1 MAYLAL
7 YRKYRPTDFSSVVGQ
22 NEIKKILSNA
32 ISKDNISHAY
42 LFSGPRG
49 TGKTTTA
56 KILAKMV
63 NCEHL
68 KDGEPCNECESCR
81 NLFNSNDV
89 IEIDA
94 ASNNGVDEIRDLRE
108 KATLVPSICRYK
120 VYIIDE
126 VHMLTTQAFNALL
139 KILEEPPKHVIFI
152 LATTEY
158 HKIPL
163 TITSRCQKFQFNK
176 LEIEDIFKRLREI
189 ADLEKIDIE
198 DEALY
203 EIAKISDGGMRDSIN
218 FLDQIRSFTNDKIT
232 ISDVYEVCGNI
243 SSEDIYKLFVD
254 LAERKAENITL
265 FFEKMNENGKN
276 YNKFFEDVVC
286 FLKDVVLYQENVNIS
301 LIKSKVEYVKE
312 IAKLYSESDIFN
324 IIDSIN
330 ALMDKLRY
338 VSRQTVVVI
347 ANFLLIMNN
356 LNKKND
362 EDKYDLALNFTN
374 SDKKNDSKLTSEN
387 LQQEVPSD
395 NDLIEENKENAFI
408 NKDIIINNAFA
419 VASKM
424 VKQNLQDKFSKI
436 EEYLTDKRFASAVSL
451 FVDTDLEVAGE
462 GYIIFTGKYD
472 AIVDNI
478 SRNLLICKDFIN
490 NLFDDKYNFIVIT
503 KDEWNKYR
511 EEYIKNIKS
520 GKKYELKEFEQQN
533 KIIDNTVEENEPTVV
548 DKLFDIV
555 GEDII
560 EFK

>member
-32 ISKDNISHAY
+32 ILKDNISHAY

-189 ADLEKIDIE
+189 ADLEKIDIS
-198 DEALY
+198 DDALY

-254 LAERKAENITL
+254 LVERKAENITL

-276 YNKFFEDVVC
+276 YNKFFD
-286 FLKDVVLYQENVNIS
+286 
-301 LIKSKVEYVKE
+301 
-312 IAKLYSESDIFN
+312 
-324 IIDSIN
+324 
-330 ALMDKLRY
+330 
-338 VSRQTVVVI
+338 
-347 ANFLLIMNN
+347 
-356 LNKKND
+356 
-362 EDKYDLALNFTN
+362 
-374 SDKKNDSKLTSEN
+374 
-387 LQQEVPSD
+387 
-395 NDLIEENKENAFI
+395 
-408 NKDIIINNAFA
+408 
-419 VASKM
+419 
-424 VKQNLQDKFSKI
+424 
-436 EEYLTDKRFASAVSL
+436 
-451 FVDTDLEVAGE
+451 
-462 GYIIFTGKYD
+462 
-472 AIVDNI
+472 
-478 SRNLLICKDFIN
+478 
-490 NLFDDKYNFIVIT
+490 YNF
-503 KDEWNKYR
+503 DH
-511 EEYIKNIKS
+511 
-520 GKKYELKEFEQQN
+520 F
-533 KIIDNTVEENEPTVV
+533 
-548 DKLFDIV
+548 F
-555 GEDII
+555 
-560 EFK
+560 